1 MRERMWVMFILWS
14 WVELVNNWVKVIF
27 FTLLSCACLWIY
39 QHLIHVYSPPWNR
52 SSNSMFPSHKTIHG
66 PPQQYSLENNEG
78 WQLLL
83 SICGES
89 PSSFVFMSCLLLWT
103 MTICTIL
110 TSYDLVCING
120 ANTNKHTMSC
130 AIISILYSIA
140 QPTQCLAHKQHNNQ
154 PNSLNQRLMWC
165 VTITRFGT
173 IIYISFINHYHA
185 LDIGF

>member
-66 PPQQYSLENNEG
+66 PPQQSSLENNEG
-78 WQLLL
+78 WLLL
-83 SICGES
+83 LPICGES
-89 PSSFVFMSCLLLWT
+89 PSSFVFMSCLLHWT

-110 TSYDLVCING
+110 TSYDLCVQKMEQTP
-120 ANTNKHTMSC
+120 TN
-130 AIISILYSIA
+130 
-140 QPTQCLAHKQHNNQ
+140 TQCQRAKFILCIQLPKQTNVWLINNTTI
-154 PNSLNQRLMWC
+154 NQ
-165 VTITRFGT
+165 I
-173 IIYISFINHYHA
+173 A
-185 LDIGF
+185 